1 LPPILQPPFSYFKLQ
16 RQEKWASADEKSHAR
31 THAEISFERWHYP
44 CCQTQQTETAMKNIY
59 KKINRTKYSLGELI
73 SIVGSCARNSRETI
87 AAMADL
93 LDSGRVVIRK
103 NGRARRVRVEYAR

>member
-1 LPPILQPPFSYFKLQ
+1 MGFCGGL
-16 RQEKWASADEKSHAR
+16 AR
-31 THAEISFERWHYP
+31 LLRAVKNFFEHWHSL
-44 CCQTQQTETAMKNIY
+44 CCQIQQIKTAMKNIY

-87 AAMADL
+87 AAMTDL